1 MATQWWR
8 IKAAYL
14 KGDMS
19 LSQLA
24 KKYHV
29 GLSTLKTHAS
39 NEGWKKERDQINTE
53 ASQAV
58 RARAREE
65 KERQLLQLITAQNDT
80 MEALMQLAAKAK
92 KDPEKYLIDEK
103 GTMRNAESLTKAIQ
117 TAAMTQRDL
126 HKLPTLDQ
134 DMARKAEA
142 QRKREAKEKANLDR
156 EKFEFAK
163 QKDEQAAAAGNVT
176 WQINLPKELI
186 EQGAELDG

>member
-19 LSQLA
+19 LSALA

-29 GLSTLKTHAS
+29 GVSTIKKHAS
-39 NEGWKKERDQINTE
+39 NEGWKNERDQIETE

-65 KERQLLQLITAQNDT
+65 REQQLQLLMTAQNDA
-80 MEALMQLAAKAK
+80 MEALVKMAALAKEN
-92 KDPEKYLIDEK
+92 PQKYLIDDK
-103 GTMRNAESLTKAIQ
+103 GTMRNAESLTKSIQ
-117 TAAMTQRDL
+117 TAVMTQRDL

-134 DMARKAEA
+134 DMQRKAEA

-156 EKFEFAK
+156 EKFELTK
-163 QKDEQAAAAGNVT
+163 REKKESAAAGNVT
-176 WQINLPKELI
+176 WQINLPKELLQ
-186 EQGAELDG
+186 QGVELDG

>member
-1 MATQWWR
+1 MAQWWR
-8 IKAAYL
+8 IKEAYL

-19 LSQLA
+19 LSELA

-29 GLSTLKTHAS
+29 GVSTIKKHAS
-39 NEGWKKERDQINTE
+39 NEGWKSQRDQINTE

-65 KERQLLQLITAQNDT
+65 KEQQLLQLITAQNDT
-80 MEALMQLAAKAK
+80 MEALVKLAAKAK
-92 KDPEKYLIDEK
+92 NDPEKYLIDDK
-103 GTMRNAESLTKAIQ
+103 GSLKNAESLAKAIQ

-134 DMARKAEA
+134 DMQKKAEA

-156 EKFEFAK
+156 EKFEFQK
-163 QKDEQAAAAGNVT
+163 QKEELAASAGSVT
-176 WQINLPKELI
+176 WQINLPPEI
-186 EQGAELDG
+186 VQQGVELDG

>member
-19 LSQLA
+19 LSELA

-29 GLSTLKTHAS
+29 GLSTLKAHAS

-65 KERQLLQLITAQNDT
+65 KEQQLLQLITAQNDT
-80 MEALMQLAAKAK
+80 MEALVKLAAKAK
-92 KDPEKYLIDEK
+92 ENPEKYLIDEK
-103 GTMRNAESLTKAIQ
+103 GTMRNAESLTKAVQ
-117 TAAMTQRDL
+117 TAVQTQRDL

-134 DMARKAEA
+134 DMQKKAEA

-156 EKFEFAK
+156 EKFEFTK
-163 QKDEQAAAAGNVT
+163 KKENDEAAGGAT
-176 WQINLPKELI
+176 WQIVLPKELI
-186 EQGAELDG
+186 KQGVELDG

>member
-24 KKYHV
+24 KKYNV
-29 GLSTLKTHAS
+29 GLSTIKAHAS
-39 NEGWKKERDQINTE
+39 KEDWKKERDQINTE

-58 RARAREE
+58 RARAREDRE
-65 KERQLLQLITAQNDT
+65 QQLQQLMEANNDT
-80 MEALMQLAAKAK
+80 IAALVDLASKVK
-92 KDPEKYLIDEK
+92 KNPMLLFDEK
-103 GTMRNAESLTKAIQ
+103 GSLKNAESLTKGIQ

-134 DMARKAEA
+134 DMQRKAEA

-156 EKFEFAK
+156 EKFEL
-163 QKDEQAAAAGNVT
+163 QKKRDEHDATAGTVT
-176 WQINLPKELI
+176 WQIIMPKELK
-186 EQGAELDG
+186 EQGEELDG

>member
-24 KKYHV
+24 KKYNV

-65 KERQLLQLITAQNDT
+65 REKQLLQLITAQEDT
-80 MEALMQLAAKAK
+80 MEALVKLAAKAK
-92 KDPEKYLIDEK
+92 KNPELLIDDK

-117 TAAMTQRDL
+117 TAVQTQRDL

-134 DMARKAEA
+134 DMAKKAEA

-156 EKFEFAK
+156 EKFEFTKK
-163 QKDEQAAAAGNVT
+163 QKEDGDTAGGVT
-176 WQINLPKELI
+176 WQINLPKEI
-186 EQGAELDG
+186 IQQGVELDG